1 MTKKVLVTRAQH
13 QSQHLTDLIES
24 NDGWQVVRFPVID
37 VLPVSLTA
45 DDNDRLA
52 CINYFDYVFFISVN
66 AVNFALKLFSGKIEK
81 LQVLNCIAV
90 GRATYNCLVSYGLS
104 NILVSDQ
111 GFNSESL
118 LAMPELR
125 DLQGCRCLIVRG
137 KGGRELLADSL
148 LARGA
153 TVEYLETY
161 ERVLAENDNM
171 TEVERLCLQNEITG
185 IVIYSGEALRNLL
198 RLLNKEIIKDKLVS
212 IPLVVISQRVYALA
226 KEMGFK
232 SIIIAEEASD
242 SAMVNALLNG
252 EECG

>member
-1 MTKKVLVTRAQH
+1 MVKRILVTRAKH

-24 NDGWQVVRFPVID
+24 NDGWHAIIFPVMD
-37 VLPVSLTA
+37 VLPVSLSA
-45 DDNDRLA
+45 DDSDRLA
-52 CINYFDYVFFISVN
+52 CINCFDYVFFISVN

-81 LQVLNCIAV
+81 LQGLNCVAV

-104 NILVSDQ
+104 NILVSKQ

-118 LAMPELR
+118 LVMPELR
-125 DLQGCRCLIVRG
+125 DLQGYRCLIIRG

-148 LARGA
+148 LERGA
-153 TVEYLETY
+153 TVDYLETY
-161 ERVLAENDNM
+161 ERVLAENDNI
-171 TEVERLCLQNEITG
+171 TEVEQLCLQNEIAR

-198 RLLNKEIIKDKLVS
+198 RLLNKEIIKDKLLS
-212 IPLVVISQRVYALA
+212 IPLVVISQRVYELA

>member
-1 MTKKVLVTRAQH
+1 MVKKILVTRAQH
-13 QSQHLTDLIES
+13 QSQHLIDLIES
-24 NDGWQVVRFPVID
+24 NDNWQAIIFPVMD
-37 VLPVSLTA
+37 VRPVSLSA
-45 DDNDRLA
+45 HDSGRLA
-52 CINYFDYVFFISVN
+52 YIDCFDYIFFISVN
-66 AVNFALKLFSGKIEK
+66 AVNFALKLFNGKIEK
-81 LQVLNCIAV
+81 LQEVSCVAV

-104 NILVSDQ
+104 NVLVSTQ

-118 LAMPELR
+118 LAMPELQ
-125 DLQGCRCLIVRG
+125 DLQGCHCLIMRG

-148 LARGA
+148 LKRGA
-153 TVEYLETY
+153 TVDYLETY

-171 TEVERLCLQNEITG
+171 TEVEQLCFQDEIAG
-185 IVIYSGEALRNLL
+185 IVIYSGEALHNLL
-198 RLLNKEIIKDKLVS
+198 RLLNKKIIKDRLLN
-212 IPLVVISQRVYALA
+212 IPLVVISHRVYKIA